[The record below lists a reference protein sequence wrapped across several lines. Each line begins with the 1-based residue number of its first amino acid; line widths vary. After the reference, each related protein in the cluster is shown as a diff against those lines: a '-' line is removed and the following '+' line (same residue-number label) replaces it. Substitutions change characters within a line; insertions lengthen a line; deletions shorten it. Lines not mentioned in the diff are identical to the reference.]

1 LMKVIPVVFVSVP
14 DKGFSSRLWAYL
26 MKVFPVVFERDLMKV
41 ILVVFER
48 TWWRLF

>member
-1 LMKVIPVVFVSVP
+1 LSVTWWRL
-14 DKGFSSRLWAYL
+14 FQSSLWAYL
-26 MKVFPVVFERDLMKV
+26 MKVFPVVFKCDLMKV